1 MEGRDGAGTILV
13 VEDEELVADLARD
26 ILQRFG
32 YSVLVVS
39 NGREAIDLY
48 RQRSKDIAAVVLDMI
63 MPEMDGGEVFQRLRA
78 FNPQVKVIVSTG
90 CDCAPNIDEILQQGA
105 IGLIQK
111 PFRIAELA
119 EAVSEAV
126 EGKRVIQDA

>member
-1 MEGRDGAGTILV
+1 MEGRGGSGTILV

-32 YSVLVVS
+32 YSVLVVN

-48 RQRSKDIAAVVLDMI
+48 RQRSRDIAAVVLDMI

-90 CDCAPNIDEILQQGA
+90 CERTPDIDEMLQQGA
-105 IGLIQK
+105 TGFLQK
-111 PFRIAELA
+111 PFRMAELA
-119 EAVSEAV
+119 EAVGEAV
-126 EGKRVIQDA
+126 EGGT